1 MQRGLSVEHHQV
13 VILEVSLHLVAEL
26 QVKVAGFRVVAEV
39 HTLSVVSDDVLGT
52 GVDRVASTNQLVH
65 PAAVTRG
72 GGGVDSVD
80 TLSALI
86 TPHWKVL

>member
-52 GVDRVASTNQLVH
+52 GVD
-65 PAAVTRG
+65 
-72 GGGVDSVD
+72 
-80 TLSALI
+80 
-86 TPHWKVL
+86 